1 MQPTLECKS
10 VEQVIFFNINIDY
23 SSALSKY
30 GLYISL
36 EYDFQFLV
44 YFFPKIVTLIEFVSL
59 ILHECIISC
68 SEEKNTWGHCDCDKI
83 PSIFNDFDCVCC
95 VKVMSLDKLTWH
107 PC

>member
-10 VEQVIFFNINIDY
+10 VEQVIFFNINIDF

-44 YFFPKIVTLIEFVSL
+44 YADDNQNF
-59 ILHECIISC
+59 IS
-68 SEEKNTWGHCDCDKI
+68 S
-83 PSIFNDFDCVCC
+83 PDF
-95 VKVMSLDKLTWH
+95 SPGL
-107 PC
+107 